1 MYPKTYAI
9 NTDDTYMASEIVS
22 ELIIDTIP
30 INKYPA
36 CAIELYPNIRF
47 ILLWRIANIF
57 PINIVKTDI
66 IAKDMP
72 ISGQFNVLF
81 HVVFETSLTSKI
93 LNNIL
98 SNIASPADLLATDKN
113 IVIGVGAPS

>member
-1 MYPKTYAI
+1 
-9 NTDDTYMASEIVS
+9 MASEVVS

-36 CAIELYPNIRF
+36 WAIELYPNIRF
-47 ILLWRIANIF
+47 IFVWRIASMF
-57 PINIVKTDI
+57 PINIVNTDI
-66 IAKDMP
+66 IAKDIP

-81 HVVFETSLTSKI
+81 HEELETSFTSKT

-113 IVIGVGAPS
+113 IVMGVGAPS